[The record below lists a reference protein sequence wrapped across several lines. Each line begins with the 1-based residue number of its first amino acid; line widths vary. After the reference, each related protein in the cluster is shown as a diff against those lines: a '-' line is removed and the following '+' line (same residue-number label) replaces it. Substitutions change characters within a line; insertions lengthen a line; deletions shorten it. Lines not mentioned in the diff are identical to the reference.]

1 MSSSSVVNTATTAF
15 NVGIIIA
22 IVVGSLIGL
31 CFLISVIVI
40 LYCICCRKPKTYP
53 GAVVQVPPYPGPF
66 NQPSPYPGPF
76 NQPSPYPGPYN
87 QPSPYS
93 GNIYNNQPINTF

>member
-1 MSSSSVVNTATTAF
+1 MLSSSGIGNTTTTAF
-15 NVGIIIA
+15 NVGIIVA
-22 IVVGSLIGL
+22 IVIGSLIGL

-66 NQPSPYPGPF
+66 NQPSPYPGP
-76 NQPSPYPGPYN
+76 YN